1 MTARARVHAMLP
13 ILDSPA
19 AAEAREQEM
28 DNRLAVVAA
37 EARTAALTEAAGV
50 ADKAVALFE
59 GSMEG
64 AMAAGAL
71 EGLAI
76 RYRRMATSTAKAS
89 ATDAPEAGVDERQ
102 TIRARAV
109 SDVLFLLR
117 YSAGDQAA
125 DKFLADNPDLAELAA
140 SQQAEP
146 VPGLFR
152 AGLTYTRQCH
162 GDTAEFDVRRIE
174 PNPDGGRTAFGF
186 YRRQPRT
193 AWHPYSQDQNGC
205 ADGWTEA
212 GAS

>member
-1 MTARARVHAMLP
+1 VNARDRVHAMLP

-19 AAEAREQEM
+19 EADTREQEM
-28 DNRLAVVAA
+28 NRRLNAVAA
-37 EARTAALTEAAGV
+37 EARAAALTEAAGV

-59 GSMEG
+59 GSMEE
-64 AMAAGAL
+64 ALAAGAL

-102 TIRARAV
+102 IIRARAV
-109 SDVLFLLR
+109 SDVVFLLR

-125 DKFLADNPDLAELAA
+125 EKFLADNPDLAELAGG
-140 SQQAEP
+140 QQTEP
-146 VPGLFR
+146 VPGFFR

-193 AWHPYSQDQNGC
+193 AWHPYSQDQDGC